1 MTLIG
6 SKEDIPQPLH
16 TKNDENNSDIIVE
29 LPNSYN
35 NSLDQIAAVMSS
47 TKAVNT
53 PALSSTSVITATCV
67 TKKENDYIF
76 KSKAVTVNT
85 NNK

>member
-1 MTLIG
+1 
-6 SKEDIPQPLH
+6 
-16 TKNDENNSDIIVE
+16 
-29 LPNSYN
+29 
-35 NSLDQIAAVMSS
+35 MSS
-47 TKAVNT
+47 TKTVNT

-85 NNK
+85 NNNNKNDPLLAGLPSSIMPVL